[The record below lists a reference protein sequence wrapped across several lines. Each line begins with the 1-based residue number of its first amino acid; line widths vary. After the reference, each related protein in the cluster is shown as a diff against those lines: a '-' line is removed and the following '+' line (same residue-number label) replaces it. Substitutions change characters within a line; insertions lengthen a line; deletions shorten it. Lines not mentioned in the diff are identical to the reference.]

1 MSSLRFEISEG
12 LSEHD
17 GLRLLTVSS
26 EALGGRG
33 DVTLWPGPTTGDR
46 PRGLVLLL
54 HGVYGSHWSWSLQG
68 GAHRTLARLIAA
80 GTVPPLALIM
90 PSDGLWGDG
99 SGYVR
104 HHGRDYG
111 RWVIDEVPRVGR
123 EIAGLA
129 NDAPLLVGGLSMG
142 GYGALRLAA
151 LHPDR
156 IRAVS
161 GHSVITRLADLAR
174 FADRVPQPR
183 DVREP
188 VLDVIDAIR
197 SCVGVLPAIR
207 FDCGSDDE
215 LLAADRELH
224 RQLLADGIAHTYEE
238 AAGGHDWAYW
248 SGQLA
253 ASFRWFAD
261 HA

>member
-1 MSSLRFEISEG
+1 MSDSLF
-12 LSEHD
+12 EHD

-33 DVTLWPGPTTGDR
+33 DVTLWPGPMTSDH

-68 GAHRTLARLIAA
+68 GAHRTLARLIEA
-80 GTVPPLALIM
+80 GTVPPLALVM
-90 PSDGLWGDG
+90 PSDGLWGSG

-111 RWVIDEVPRVGR
+111 RWVIDEVPRVAGD
-123 EIAGLA
+123 IVGLA
-129 NDAPLLVGGLSMG
+129 ADAPLFVGGLSMG

-161 GHSVITRLADLAR
+161 AHSVITRLADFAR
-174 FADRVPQPR
+174 FGDRVPQPR

-188 VLDVIDAIR
+188 ALDVIDAIR
-197 SCVGVLPAIR
+197 SRVGALPAIR
-207 FDCGSDDE
+207 FDCGRDDE
-215 LLAADRELH
+215 LLAAHQELH
-224 RQLLADGIAHTYEE
+224 EQLLATGVAHTYEE
-238 AAGGHDWAYW
+238 ADGGHDWSYW
-248 SGQLA
+248 SRQVTV
-253 ASFRWFAD
+253 SFRWFAD
-261 HA
+261 HV